1 MRIQTLVHYNEETC
15 LQYLN
20 KLIKEDPKK
29 AVKNVWK
36 GIAPERLSAF
46 NKISPGIQRFRS
58 RYCIFVTSSSP
69 GTSS

>member
-29 AVKNVWK
+29 AVKNV
-36 GIAPERLSAF
+36 
-46 NKISPGIQRFRS
+46 
-58 RYCIFVTSSSP
+58 
-69 GTSS
+69 